1 VDLPFSYMTDTED
14 TVMKPGSALR
24 ALRVQ
29 KGWTLAEVSTR
40 TGLSIPTL
48 SKLENNKMSLTYDKL
63 VKISTGLNVE
73 LGELFSSGKAPSGQ
87 RGMTGRRCIN
97 RAGEGN
103 SIETRN
109 YLNVYLATELLH
121 KRFVPIFGELR
132 ATSIEEFGEM
142 IRHAGEE
149 FVYVLE
155 GTIEFHT
162 ELYAPVK
169 LGPGDSMY
177 FDSGMA
183 HAYLAASPGPCR
195 ILSICSASE
204 GQLKAALSEGDS
216 AAPAG
221 EDNPP
226 VTAIPYRRR

>member
-1 VDLPFSYMTDTED
+1 MTDTED

-29 KGWTLAEVSTR
+29 KGWTLSEVSSR

-73 LGELFSSGKAPSGQ
+73 LGELFSSGQAHSAQ
-87 RGMTGRRCIN
+87 RGITGRRCIN

-121 KRFVPIFGELR
+121 KRFVPIYGELR
-132 ATSIEEFGEM
+132 ATSIDEFGEM

-169 LGPGDSMY
+169 LGPGDSIY

-204 GQLKAALSEGDS
+204 GQLKAALSEVDS
-216 AAPAG
+216 AASAS

>member
-1 VDLPFSYMTDTED
+1 MTDTED
-14 TVMKPGSALR
+14 MVTKPGSALR
-24 ALRVQ
+24 AFRVQ
-29 KGWTLAEVSTR
+29 RGWTLAEVSSR

-48 SKLENNKMSLTYDKL
+48 SKLENDKMSLTYDKL
-63 VKISTGLNVE
+63 VKISTGMNVE
-73 LGELFSSGKAPSGQ
+73 LGELFSAGQPRGKQKGI
-87 RGMTGRRCIN
+87 TGRRCIN

-121 KRFVPIFGELR
+121 KRFVPIYGELR

-162 ELYAPVK
+162 ELYAPVR
-169 LGPGDSMY
+169 LEAGDSMY

-183 HAYLAASPGPCR
+183 HAYLAASADPCR

-204 GQLKAALSEGDS
+204 GQLKAAVAEGES
-216 AAPAG
+216 ATLASGNKPKVAA
-221 EDNPP
+221 
-226 VTAIPYRRR
+226 VPYRGG

>member
-1 VDLPFSYMTDTED
+1 MTETED
-14 TVMKPGSALR
+14 MEVKPGSALR
-24 ALRVQ
+24 AFRVQ
-29 KGWTLAEVSTR
+29 RGWTLAEVSSR

-48 SKLENNKMSLTYDKL
+48 SKLENDKMSLTYDKL
-63 VKISTGLNVE
+63 VKISTGMGIE
-73 LGELFSSGKAPSGQ
+73 LGELFSAGRPSGKQ
-87 RGMTGRRCIN
+87 KGMTGRRCIN

-121 KRFVPIFGELR
+121 KRFVPIYGELR
-132 ATSIEEFGEM
+132 AKSIEEFGEM

-169 LGPGDSMY
+169 LKAGDSMY

-204 GQLKAALSEGDS
+204 GQLQAAVAEGES
-216 AAPAG
+216 AGSARA
-221 EDNPP
+221 DNPQ
-226 VTAIPYRRR
+226 VTAIPSRR

>member
-1 VDLPFSYMTDTED
+1 MEV
-14 TVMKPGSALR
+14 KPGSALR
-24 ALRVQ
+24 AFRVQ
-29 KGWTLAEVSTR
+29 RGWTLAEVSSR

-48 SKLENNKMSLTYDKL
+48 SKLENDKMSLTYDKL
-63 VKISTGLNVE
+63 VKISTGMGIE
-73 LGELFSSGKAPSGQ
+73 LGELFSAGRPSGKQ
-87 RGMTGRRCIN
+87 KGMTGRRCIN

-121 KRFVPIFGELR
+121 KRFVPIYGELR

-169 LGPGDSMY
+169 LKAGDSMY

-204 GQLKAALSEGDS
+204 GQLQAAVSEGES
-216 AAPAG
+216 AGSARA
-221 EDNPP
+221 DNPR
-226 VTAIPYRRR
+226 VTAIPSRR

>member
-1 VDLPFSYMTDTED
+1 M
-14 TVMKPGSALR
+14 VMKPGSALR
-24 ALRVQ
+24 SLRVQ
-29 KGWTLAEVSTR
+29 RGWTLAEVSSR

-48 SKLENNKMSLTYDKL
+48 SKLENDKMSLTYDKL
-63 VKISTGLNVE
+63 VKISTGMDIE
-73 LGELFSSGKAPSGQ
+73 LGELFSSGESTREQKGI
-87 RGMTGRRCIN
+87 MGRRSIT

-103 SIETRN
+103 RIETRN

-155 GTIEFHT
+155 GTVEFHT

-169 LGPGDSMY
+169 LQPGDSMY

-195 ILSICSASE
+195 VLSICSAAE
-204 GQLKAALSEGDS
+204 EQLKAAVSPEES
-216 AAPAG
+216 AASVSA
-221 EDNPP
+221 DNPHL
-226 VTAIPYRRR
+226 TAIPSRRR

>member
-1 VDLPFSYMTDTED
+1 MEV
-14 TVMKPGSALR
+14 KPGSALR
-24 ALRVQ
+24 AFRVQ
-29 KGWTLAEVSTR
+29 RGWTLAEVSSR

-48 SKLENNKMSLTYDKL
+48 SKLENDKMSLTYDKL
-63 VKISTGLNVE
+63 VKISTGMGIE
-73 LGELFSSGKAPSGQ
+73 LGELFSAGRPSGKQ
-87 RGMTGRRCIN
+87 KGMTGRRCIN

-121 KRFVPIFGELR
+121 KRFVPIYGELR

-169 LGPGDSMY
+169 LKAGDSMY

-204 GQLKAALSEGDS
+204 GQLQAAVAEGES
-216 AAPAG
+216 AGSARA
-221 EDNPP
+221 DNPQ
-226 VTAIPYRRR
+226 VTAIPSRR

>member
-1 VDLPFSYMTDTED
+1 MEV
-14 TVMKPGSALR
+14 KPGSALR
-24 ALRVQ
+24 AFRVQ
-29 KGWTLAEVSTR
+29 RGWTLAEVSSR

-48 SKLENNKMSLTYDKL
+48 SKLENDKMSLTYDKL
-63 VKISTGLNVE
+63 VKISTGMGIE
-73 LGELFSSGKAPSGQ
+73 LGELFSAGRPSGKQ
-87 RGMTGRRCIN
+87 KGMTGRRCIN

-121 KRFVPIFGELR
+121 KRFVPIYGELR
-132 ATSIEEFGEM
+132 AKSIEEFGEM

-169 LGPGDSMY
+169 LKAGDSMY

-204 GQLKAALSEGDS
+204 GQLQAAVAEGES
-216 AAPAG
+216 AGSARA
-221 EDNPP
+221 DNPQ
-226 VTAIPYRRR
+226 VTAIPSRR